1 MFYQVFENILAEI
14 LLRLFISFVIG
25 FIIGFEREKNGHPA
39 GLKTHILVCVG
50 ATLVM
55 LTSIYGFENLSDP
68 SRLAAQVVSGM
79 GFIGA
84 GAIMRDDSGGIK
96 GITTAATLWVTAMIG
111 LSIGTGMYI
120 PAVAAVF
127 LVTVSLLYIR
137 RFEGR
142 FIRRN
147 IYLSITCRKELP
159 VTTII
164 LQILEDKKLE
174 TIDLNLQHLGKNDS
188 GLTKVTITLENHSES
203 KVAIQEAI
211 TEIREQLD
219 PKHLQIVNL

>member
-1 MFYQVFENILAEI
+1 VFYQVFENILAEI

-55 LTSIYGFENLSDP
+55 LTSLYGFDNLSDP

-111 LSIGTGMYI
+111 LSIGAGMYI
-120 PAVAAVF
+120 PAAAAVF
-127 LVTVSLLYIR
+127 LVTVSLLYVR

-164 LQILEDKKLE
+164 LQILEEKKLE

-188 GLTKVTITLENHSES
+188 GLTKVTITLENNSES
-203 KVAIQEAI
+203 KTAIQEAI
-211 TEIREQLD
+211 NAIREQLD
-219 PKHLQIVNL
+219 PKHLQITNL